1 MILKNG
7 DSLRVN
13 LPTSPNIQYSLTW
26 CDHTDDAGT
35 DDRALGTETTAGER
49 TILSGPGTSTQRQ
62 VRALTLINAGSAQA
76 TLWVGQHDGTVT
88 RRLSPEIDLRAGES
102 LVYSD
107 SGNTWTVYTV
117 GGAPRGPVGRTVLH
131 TYSVS
136 YLKVGG
142 TMEAT
147 GILHTHALSAGS
159 PGAWAPGSPGLA
171 GRATDGTGTDDLGCL
186 PIRTPPT
193 GRAHLT
199 RFTVTGGVAHYASL
213 WDFLWVNSGIAPTT
227 TTAQTITS
235 AAFAPRDLDGT
246 ANGRGVQIALMVS
259 TATTNGAAVTT
270 ITVSY
275 TNSAGVSG
283 RTGTIP
289 SFPATAQAGTIVPI
303 LLQSGDQGVRSIES
317 ITLGTSLAGGAVH
330 LIAYTILVEQPVAL
344 SNAGTGTLA
353 LSDPGL
359 ALEAGVCAL
368 PVILT
373 TATTATTIYG
383 TIQISEVV

>member
-7 DSLRVN
+7 QSLRAT
-13 LPTSPNIQYSLTW
+13 LPASPSITYTIDY
-26 CDHTDDAGT
+26 CDHTSSGGT
-35 DDRALGTETTAGER
+35 DDVALGIETTSGER
-49 TILSGPGTSTQRQ
+49 TLLSGPGTSTQRQ
-62 VRALTLINAGSAQA
+62 IRQMTLINTGTAQA
-76 TLWVGQHDGTVT
+76 TIWVGQHDGSTT
-88 RRLSPEIDLRAGES
+88 RRRSPDVSLAAGES
-102 LVYSD
+102 LIYRD
-107 SGNTWTVYTV
+107 GPEPWTVYTV

-136 YLKVGG
+136 YIKVGG
-142 TMEAT
+142 TMEAV

-171 GRATDGTGTDDLGCL
+171 GRATNGTGTDDLGCL

-193 GRAHLT
+193 GKAHLT
-199 RFTVTGGVAHYASL
+199 RFTATGSVAHYAAI
-213 WDFLWVNSGIAPTT
+213 WDFLWVNSGITPTT
-227 TTAQTITS
+227 TTAQTVTS

-246 ANGRGVQIALMVS
+246 ANGRGVQIALLVS

-317 ITLGTSLAGGAVH
+317 ITLGTSLGGGAVH
-330 LIAYTILVEQPVAL
+330 LLAYTVLVEQPVTLA
-344 SNAGTGTLA
+344 NAGTGTLA

-359 ALEAGVCAL
+359 AVEPGVCAL

-373 TATTATTIYG
+373 TATTGVTIYG
-383 TIQISEVV
+383 TIQVAEII